1 MHGWVAA
8 ALLTVLAPDAYREW
22 LAAAGED
29 ARRAYDPDDAEA
41 HWGWAWRT
49 EP

>member
-1 MHGWVAA
+1 MRGV
-8 ALLTVLAPDAYREW
+8 LTVLAPDAFRAW

-29 ARRAYDPDDAEA
+29 ARRAYDPEDKEA
-41 HWGWAWRT
+41 QWAWDWRS